1 MDVVV
6 VGRVNFSEMPMG
18 VAYFEKCIIISNWNC
33 NLLLLLLY
41 PAMGTRIYKPT
52 GIGTNG

>member
-33 NLLLLLLY
+33 NLLLYLLY